1 MIALIV
7 LVSLISIIFIEFEM
21 NDYAM
26 YKEAFLVSQEI
37 IKMTHITNTFT
48 YSGFIKVA
56 ELFDTW
62 PEIPNHDEVGKI
74 KHDFIKISTNNY
86 DNILELI
93 IDSNVSHLKMAPP
106 FRKDLLEL
114 TRNNYKNSKNAGVT
128 ILFHP
133 CNNRVS
139 FTLILRNEYDGVHSN
154 QISLPGGS
162 FEKNDKNIFDTALR
176 ETNEEIGIDINEVQL
191 IRKLQ
196 NVYVP
201 PSNYDISPFMVYTEN
216 ELKFVKDISEVKEII
231 NVDLEQLFIDSNIV
245 KTKGSQISNRYLNT
259 LVPAYKLNGYFVWG
273 ATAMIL
279 SEVKDIIKA
288 VL

>member
-1 MIALIV
+1 MTIDR
-7 LVSLISIIFIEFEM
+7 FIE
-21 NDYAM
+21 
-26 YKEAFLVSQEI
+26 
-37 IKMTHITNTFT
+37 IT
-48 YSGFIKVA
+48 
-56 ELFDTW
+56 
-62 PEIPNHDEVGKI
+62 PKI
-74 KHDFIKISTNNY
+74 K
-86 DNILELI
+86 ELI
-93 IDSNVSHLKMAPP
+93 IDSNVSQLKMAPP

-133 CNNRVS
+133 YNNRVS

-162 FEKNDKNIFDTALR
+162 FEKNDKSIFDTALR
-176 ETNEEIGIDINEVQL
+176 ETNEEIGIDINKVQL

-216 ELKFVKDISEVKEII
+216 ELKFIKDTNEVKEII
-231 NVDLEQLFIDSNIV
+231 NVDLEQLCIDNNIV

-279 SEVKDIIKA
+279 SEVKDIIKS

>member
-1 MIALIV
+1 MTID
-7 LVSLISIIFIEFEM
+7 SFIE
-21 NDYAM
+21 
-26 YKEAFLVSQEI
+26 I
-37 IKMTHITNTFT
+37 I
-48 YSGFIKVA
+48 
-56 ELFDTW
+56 
-62 PEIPNHDEVGKI
+62 PKI
-74 KHDFIKISTNNY
+74 K
-86 DNILELI
+86 ELI
-93 IDSNVSHLKMAPP
+93 IDSNVSQLKMAPP
-106 FRKDLLEL
+106 FREDLLEL

-128 ILFHP
+128 VLFHP
-133 CNNRVS
+133 CNKRVS

-162 FEKNDKNIFDTALR
+162 FEKKDQNIFGTALR

-216 ELKFVKDISEVKEII
+216 KLKFIKDINEVKEII

-279 SEVKDIIKA
+279 SEVKDIIES

>member
-1 MIALIV
+1 MTIDR
-7 LVSLISIIFIEFEM
+7 FIE
-21 NDYAM
+21 
-26 YKEAFLVSQEI
+26 I
-37 IKMTHITNTFT
+37 I
-48 YSGFIKVA
+48 
-56 ELFDTW
+56 
-62 PEIPNHDEVGKI
+62 PKI
-74 KHDFIKISTNNY
+74 K
-86 DNILELI
+86 ELI
-93 IDSNVSHLKMAPP
+93 IDSNVSQLKMAPP
-106 FRKDLLEL
+106 FGKDLLEL

-133 CNNRVS
+133 YNNNKVS

-162 FEKNDKNIFDTALR
+162 YEKNDKNIFDTALR

-216 ELKFVKDISEVKEII
+216 ELKFIKDESEVKEII
-231 NVDLEQLFIDSNIV
+231 NIDLEQLFIDSNIV

-259 LVPAYKLNGYFVWG
+259 LIPAYKLNGYFVWG

-279 SEVKDIIKA
+279 SEVKDIIKS

>member
-1 MIALIV
+1 MTIDR
-7 LVSLISIIFIEFEM
+7 FIE
-21 NDYAM
+21 
-26 YKEAFLVSQEI
+26 I
-37 IKMTHITNTFT
+37 I
-48 YSGFIKVA
+48 
-56 ELFDTW
+56 
-62 PEIPNHDEVGKI
+62 PKI
-74 KHDFIKISTNNY
+74 K
-86 DNILELI
+86 ELI
-93 IDSNVSHLKMAPP
+93 IDSNVSQLKMAPP

-128 ILFHP
+128 VLFHP

-162 FEKNDKNIFDTALR
+162 FEKNDKNIFGTALR

-216 ELKFVKDISEVKEII
+216 ELKFVKDINEVKEII

-279 SEVKDIIKA
+279 SEVKDIIKS